1 MLCCSLP
8 RSDGLEKYA
17 KALYFLACLC
27 YCPLMGTRILLFVM
41 VVALAFAGSLFG
53 GLGEEI
59 QFACSIS
66 LAQMGLLMSLSQVG
80 SFVSFLTL
88 PLLARKLNAYS
99 LLIIGILASSATL
112 LGMGLSRSALIFGLF
127 FLLNALGGYLYGT
140 SNIMVL
146 INVDR
151 PHMKTNIPLMHL
163 TYSIASIFSGYYIA
177 FLKQHTWY
185 HGYLQMSLVYLVM
198 GVLFILVKPDGIEG
212 WEQRKD
218 QKLSDSFSLLKQRA
232 FVKYLLFLILANAV
246 EYCNVVYPL
255 LAVTQLHGAGAKE
268 VGLAII
274 TIHSGSTLS
283 RLAAIPLLKKGF
295 SPHRIL
301 LALCLV
307 GMLGLSGFFLA
318 PNLGWAYL
326 SLALMGLGMGGVNPV
341 SQVLEITC
349 WPSDLLQLANIRSM
363 GSTIGRIG
371 MPLLMGLVINIASLS
386 ASFLLLALSLGVA
399 ALFLLVSKAEPTP
412 C

>member
-1 MLCCSLP
+1 
-8 RSDGLEKYA
+8 
-17 KALYFLACLC
+17 
-27 YCPLMGTRILLFVM
+27 MGTRILLFVM
-41 VVALAFAGSLFG
+41 VVALAFTGSLFG

-59 QFACSIS
+59 QIACSIS

-151 PHMKTNIPLMHL
+151 VHMKTNIPLMHL
-163 TYSIASIFSGYYIA
+163 TFSIASIFSGYYIA

-198 GVLFILVKPDGIEG
+198 GALFILVKPDGIEG
-212 WEQRKD
+212 WEQRKN
-218 QKLSDSFSLLKQRA
+218 QKLSDSFSLLKHRA

-274 TIHSGSTLS
+274 TLHSGSTLS

-326 SLALMGLGMGGVNPV
+326 SLALMGLGMGSEPGKPGARDYLLAFRPVATGQYPVHGVHHREDWNA
-341 SQVLEITC
+341 S
-349 WPSDLLQLANIRSM
+349 SD
-363 GSTIGRIG
+363 GSCHQHCFTF
-371 MPLLMGLVINIASLS
+371 GLVPSPGLELRRCSPVFACIKGGADSL
-386 ASFLLLALSLGVA
+386 LG
-399 ALFLLVSKAEPTP
+399 
-412 C
+412 